1 MVITLEPSKG
11 PILLIDMSY
20 YVFYRYYATFN
31 WYKRQTDSIVDVQ
44 HIKDNVE
51 FMEKYAKMFE
61 KTLVDLMKLH
71 KINNPLNVV
80 FAKDCS
86 RDNIWRHQYY
96 NAYKATREE
105 KSVSFNKDVFTY
117 TYHTL
122 IPKLQE
128 KLGFQ
133 IIGHYC
139 LEADDVIAIITK
151 TVFDTY
157 TGRIHIVIIT
167 NDNDYIQ
174 LMNMERL
181 GILEENNTLL
191 IRNLQDKNIS
201 DRVNCPPHIYTNIKK
216 IAGDKSDNIPSITRK
231 RGEKT
236 AFKLAN
242 NNDLLQGL
250 LDRDPEARK
259 QYELNDL
266 LIDFNNIPKEYCIDI
281 KNKVCIT
288 CDV

>member
-31 WYKRQTDSIVDVQ
+31 WYKRQTDAVIDVE
-44 HIKDNVE
+44 HIRDNVE

-61 KTLVDLMKLH
+61 KTLVDLIKLH
-71 KINNPLNVV
+71 KINNPSSVV

-105 KSVSFNKDVFTY
+105 KSASFNKDVFTY

-122 IPKLQE
+122 IPSLQE

-133 IIGHYC
+133 MIGHYC
-139 LEADDVIAIITK
+139 LEADDVIAIITNNI
-151 TVFDTY
+151 FDTY
-157 TGRIHIVIIT
+157 QDGRIQIIIIT

-174 LMNMERL
+174 LLNIDR
-181 GILEENNTLL
+181 IYNTQENNILR
-191 IRNLQDKNIS
+191 IRNLQDKNIC
-201 DRVNCPPHIYTNIKK
+201 DRVNCSSQVYTNVKK
-216 IAGDKSDNIPSITRK
+216 ILGDKSDNIPSITRK
-231 RGEKT
+231 CGEKT
-236 AFKLAN
+236 AYKLATN
-242 NNDLLQGL
+242 QELLKNL
-250 LDRDPEARK
+250 LDKEPEAKK

-266 LIDFNNIPKEYCIDI
+266 LIDFKNIPEEYYGDI
-281 KNKVCIT
+281 KNKVCIM
-288 CDV
+288 

>member
-1 MVITLEPSKG
+1 MVITLEPAKG

-31 WYKRQTDSIVDVQ
+31 WYKRQTNVEIDVE
-44 HIKDNVE
+44 HIRDNVE
-51 FMEKYAKMFE
+51 FMQKYAKMFE
-61 KTLVDLMKLH
+61 KTLMDLMKLH
-71 KINNPLNVV
+71 KIKNPSSVV

-105 KSVSFNKDVFTY
+105 KSASFNKDVFTY

-122 IPKLQE
+122 IPNLQE

-133 IIGHYC
+133 MIGHYC

-151 TVFDTY
+151 NIFDTY
-157 TGRIHIVIIT
+157 QIGPIEIIIIT

-174 LMNMERL
+174 LMNIDRL
-181 GILEENNTLL
+181 CNNILK
-191 IRNLQDKNIS
+191 IRNLQDRNICE
-201 DRVNCPPHIYTNIKK
+201 RVNCSPQVYTNVKK
-216 IAGDKSDNIPSITRK
+216 ILGDKSDNIPSITRK
-231 RGEKT
+231 CGEKT
-236 AFKLAN
+236 AYKLATN
-242 NNDLLQGL
+242 QDLLMNL
-250 LDRDPEARK
+250 LEKEPEAKK

-266 LIDFNNIPKEYCIDI
+266 LIDFKNIPDEYHCDI
-281 KNKVCIT
+281 KNKICIM
-288 CDV
+288 

>member
-1 MVITLEPSKG
+1 MVITLEPAKG

-31 WYKRQTDSIVDVQ
+31 WYKRQTNVEIDVE
-44 HIKDNVE
+44 HIRDNVE
-51 FMEKYAKMFE
+51 FMQKYAKMFE
-61 KTLVDLMKLH
+61 KTLMDLMKLH
-71 KINNPLNVV
+71 KIKNHSSVV

-105 KSVSFNKDVFTY
+105 KSASFNKDVFTY

-122 IPKLQE
+122 IPNLQE

-133 IIGHYC
+133 MIGHYC

-151 TVFDTY
+151 NIFDTY
-157 TGRIHIVIIT
+157 QIGPIEIIIIT

-174 LMNMERL
+174 LMNIDML
-181 GILEENNTLL
+181 CNNTLR
-191 IRNLQDKNIS
+191 IRNLQDRNICE
-201 DRVNCPPHIYTNIKK
+201 RVNCSPQVYTNVKK
-216 IAGDKSDNIPSITRK
+216 ILGDKSDNIPSITRK
-231 RGEKT
+231 CGEKT
-236 AFKLAN
+236 AYKLATN
-242 NNDLLQGL
+242 QDLLMNL
-250 LDRDPEARK
+250 LEKEPEAKK

-266 LIDFNNIPKEYCIDI
+266 LIDFNNIPDEYHCDI
-281 KNKVCIT
+281 KNKVCIM
-288 CDV
+288 

>member
-1 MVITLEPSKG
+1 MTITLEPSKG

-31 WYKRQTDSIVDVQ
+31 WYKRQTETAIDVE
-44 HIKDNVE
+44 HIRDNVE

-61 KTLVDLMKLH
+61 KTLVDIIKLH
-71 KINNPLNVV
+71 KINNPSSVV

-86 RDNIWRHQYY
+86 RDHIWRHQFYD
-96 NAYKATREE
+96 AYKATREE
-105 KSVSFNKDVFTY
+105 KSTSFNKDVFTY

-122 IPKLQE
+122 IPSLKE

-151 TVFDTY
+151 NIFDTY
-157 TGRIHIVIIT
+157 RDGCVEITIIT

-174 LMNMERL
+174 LMNIEEKN
-181 GILEENNTLL
+181 ILK
-191 IRNLQDKNIS
+191 IRNLQNKNICE
-201 DRVNCPPHIYTNIKK
+201 RVNCSSQVYTNVKK
-216 IAGDKSDNIPSITRK
+216 ILGDKSDNIPSITRK
-231 RGEKT
+231 CGEKT
-236 AFKLAN
+236 AYKLAN
-242 NNDLLQGL
+242 NPELLSNL
-250 LDRDPEARK
+250 LEKEPEAKK

-266 LIDFNNIPKEYCIDI
+266 LIDFNNIPDEYYGDV
-281 KNKVCIT
+281 KNKVCIM
-288 CDV
+288 